1 MLRDFLFQTKQLMLK
16 TNKIKVE
23 EYVKELD
30 SIVEKVVILNF
41 DTNSFSFWPQKDE
54 EVDS

>member
-1 MLRDFLFQTKQLMLK
+1 MLK